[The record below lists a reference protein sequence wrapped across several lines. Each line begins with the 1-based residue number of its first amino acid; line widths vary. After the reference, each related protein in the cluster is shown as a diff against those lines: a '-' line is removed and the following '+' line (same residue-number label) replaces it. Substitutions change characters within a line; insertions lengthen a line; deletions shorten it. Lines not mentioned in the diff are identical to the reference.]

1 MSQNK
6 TIVPGVDYENLGNTE
21 LDDSLYGSLYSRSEA
36 SDNRTYIPD
45 VSKPLD
51 GLGQEVMPQRESSL
65 GQAEE
70 NRQVSLQN
78 RVVVGVLFSISRG
91 LLGEIF
97 PLYLGRNVIGQ
108 TANCD
113 ICLREKSVSSEHAI
127 LYIRKEGNPAQLNM
141 TITDY
146 NSTYG
151 TTVNE
156 MDARYETLPVNENDV
171 LTIGKHYQFLIKIFS
186 IEKARL
192 TEDMGFEELTDN
204 SMVTGYPYEEA
215 TNQNVSNDFYTPT
228 QNKDNSSRTVLY

>member
-6 TIVPGVDYENLGNTE
+6 TIVPGVDYENLSNTE
-21 LDDSLYGSLYSRSEA
+21 LDDSLYGSLYSRSEE

-45 VSKPLD
+45 VSKTL
-51 GLGQEVMPQRESSL
+51 GELGQEVMPQREPSL
-65 GQAEE
+65 GQTEE

-91 LLGEIF
+91 LLGEMF

-171 LTIGKHYQFLIKIFS
+171 LTIGKHYQFLVKIFDV
-186 IEKARL
+186 EKAKL

>member
-1 MSQNK
+1 M
-6 TIVPGVDYENLGNTE
+6 
-21 LDDSLYGSLYSRSEA
+21 
-36 SDNRTYIPD
+36 
-45 VSKPLD
+45 SKPL
-51 GLGQEVMPQRESSL
+51 GELGQEVMPQREPSL
-65 GQAEE
+65 GQTEE

-91 LLGEIF
+91 LLGEMF

-171 LTIGKHYQFLIKIFS
+171 LTIGKHYQFLVKIFDV
-186 IEKARL
+186 EKAKL

>member
-45 VSKPLD
+45 LSKPLG
-51 GLGQEVMPQRESSL
+51 GLGQEVMPQREPSL
-65 GQAEE
+65 GQADG

-78 RVVVGVLFSISRG
+78 RVVVGVLFSISHG

-108 TANCD
+108 TVNCD
-113 ICLREKSVSSEHAI
+113 ICLKEKSVSSEHAI
-127 LYIRKEGNPAQLNM
+127 LYIRKDGNPAQLNM

-156 MDARYETLPVNENDV
+156 MDARYETLPINENDV
-171 LTIGKHYQFLIKIFS
+171 LTIGKHYQFLVKVFDV
-186 IEKARL
+186 ENARL

-204 SMVTGYPYEEA
+204 SMGTGYPYEEA

>member
-51 GLGQEVMPQRESSL
+51 GLGQKVMPQRGSSL

-127 LYIRKEGNPAQLNM
+127 LYIRKDGNTAQLNM

-156 MDARYETLPVNENDV
+156 MDARYETLPINENDV
-171 LTIGKHYQFLIKIFS
+171 LTIGKHYQFLVKVFDV
-186 IEKARL
+186 ENARL

-204 SMVTGYPYEEA
+204 SMGTGYPYEEA

>member
-6 TIVPGVDYENLGNTE
+6 TIVPGVDYENLSNTE
-21 LDDSLYGSLYSRSEA
+21 LDDSLYGSLYSRSEE

-45 VSKPLD
+45 VSKPL
-51 GLGQEVMPQRESSL
+51 GELGQEVMPQREPSL
-65 GQAEE
+65 GQTEE

-78 RVVVGVLFSISRG
+78 RIVVGVLFSISRG
-91 LLGEIF
+91 LLGEMF

-171 LTIGKHYQFLIKIFS
+171 LTIGKHYQFLVKIFDV
-186 IEKARL
+186 EKAKL

>member
-6 TIVPGVDYENLGNTE
+6 TIVPGVDYDNLGNTE
-21 LDDSLYGSLYSRSEA
+21 LDDSLYGNLYSRSES

-45 VSKPLD
+45 VSKPSE
-51 GLGQEVMPQRESSL
+51 GLGQGVIPQREQPF
-65 GQAEE
+65 GQAEGS
-70 NRQVSLQN
+70 RQVSLQN

-113 ICLREKSVSSEHAI
+113 ICLKEKSVSSEHAI
-127 LYIRKEGNPAQLNM
+127 LYIRKEGNPTQLNM

-171 LTIGKHYQFLIKIFS
+171 LTIGKHYQFLVKVFDV
-186 IEKARL
+186 EKARL
-192 TEDMGFEELTDN
+192 AEDMGFEELIDN
-204 SMVTGYPYEEA
+204 SMGTGYPYEEVPS
-215 TNQNVSNDFYTPT
+215 QNVSNDFYTPT

>member
-51 GLGQEVMPQRESSL
+51 GLGQKVMPQRGSSL

-156 MDARYETLPVNENDV
+156 MDARYETLPINENDV
-171 LTIGKHYQFLIKIFS
+171 LTIGKHYQFLVKVFDV
-186 IEKARL
+186 ENARL

-204 SMVTGYPYEEA
+204 SMGTGYPYEEA

>member
-6 TIVPGVDYENLGNTE
+6 TIVPGVDYDNLGNTE

-45 VSKPLD
+45 VAKTSG
-51 GLGQEVMPQRESSL
+51 GLGQEAMPQRESSF
-65 GQAEE
+65 GQAEG

-108 TANCD
+108 TSNCD
-113 ICLREKSVSSEHAI
+113 ICLKEKSVSSEHAI

-156 MDARYETLPVNENDV
+156 MDARYETLPVNDNDV
-171 LTIGKHYQFLIKIFS
+171 LTIGKHYQFLVKIFDVD
-186 IEKARL
+186 KARL
-192 TEDMGFEELTDN
+192 AEDMGFEELTDN
-204 SMVTGYPYEEA
+204 SVSTGYPYEEA
-215 TNQNVSNDFYTPT
+215 ASQNVSNDFYTPT

>member
-6 TIVPGVDYENLGNTE
+6 TIVPGVDYENLSNTE
-21 LDDSLYGSLYSRSEA
+21 LDDSLYGSLYSRSEE

-45 VSKPLD
+45 VSKPL
-51 GLGQEVMPQRESSL
+51 GELGQEVMPQREPSL
-65 GQAEE
+65 GQTEE

-91 LLGEIF
+91 LLGEMF

-156 MDARYETLPVNENDV
+156 MDARYEILPVNENDV
-171 LTIGKHYQFLIKIFS
+171 LTIGKHYQFLVKIFDV
-186 IEKARL
+186 EKAKL

>member
-21 LDDSLYGSLYSRSEA
+21 LDDSLYDSLYSRSEA
-36 SDNRTYIPD
+36 SDNRTYIPN
-45 VSKPLD
+45 VSKPLG
-51 GLGQEVMPQRESSL
+51 GLGQEVMSQREPSL
-65 GQAEE
+65 GQANG

-78 RVVVGVLFSISRG
+78 RVVVGVLFSISHG

-108 TANCD
+108 TVNCD
-113 ICLREKSVSSEHAI
+113 ICLKEKSVSSEHAI
-127 LYIRKEGNPAQLNM
+127 LYIRKDGNTAQLNM

-156 MDARYETLPVNENDV
+156 MDARYETLPINENDV
-171 LTIGKHYQFLIKIFS
+171 LTIGKHYQFLVKVFNV
-186 IEKARL
+186 ENARL

-204 SMVTGYPYEEA
+204 SMGTGYPYEEA

>member
-45 VSKPLD
+45 VSKPLG
-51 GLGQEVMPQRESSL
+51 GLGQEVMPQRESSW

-171 LTIGKHYQFLIKIFS
+171 LTIGKHYQFLIKIFDV
-186 IEKARL
+186 EKARL

>member
-36 SDNRTYIPD
+36 SGNRTYIPD
-45 VSKPLD
+45 VSKSLG
-51 GLGQEVMPQRESSL
+51 GLGQEVMPQREPSL
-65 GQAEE
+65 GQADG
-70 NRQVSLQN
+70 NRLVSLQN
-78 RVVVGVLFSISRG
+78 RVVVGVLFSISHG

-108 TANCD
+108 TVNCD
-113 ICLREKSVSSEHAI
+113 ICLKEKSVSSEHAI
-127 LYIRKEGNPAQLNM
+127 LYIRKDGNTAQLNM

-156 MDARYETLPVNENDV
+156 MDARYETLPINENDV
-171 LTIGKHYQFLIKIFS
+171 LTIGKHYQFLVKVFDV
-186 IEKARL
+186 ENARL

-204 SMVTGYPYEEA
+204 SMSTGYPYEEA

>member
-6 TIVPGVDYENLGNTE
+6 TIVPGVDYENLSSTE
-21 LDDSLYGSLYSRSEA
+21 LDDSLYGSLYSRSEE

-45 VSKPLD
+45 VSKPL
-51 GLGQEVMPQRESSL
+51 GELGQEVMPQREPSL
-65 GQAEE
+65 GQTEE

-91 LLGEIF
+91 LLGEMF

-171 LTIGKHYQFLIKIFS
+171 LTIGKHYQFLIKIFDV
-186 IEKARL
+186 EKARL

>member
-6 TIVPGVDYENLGNTE
+6 TIVPGVDYENLSNTE
-21 LDDSLYGSLYSRSEA
+21 LDDSLYGSLYSRSEE

-45 VSKPLD
+45 VSKPL
-51 GLGQEVMPQRESSL
+51 GELGQEVMPQREPSL
-65 GQAEE
+65 GKTEE

-91 LLGEIF
+91 LFGEMF

-171 LTIGKHYQFLIKIFS
+171 LTIGKHYQFLVKIFDV
-186 IEKARL
+186 EKAKL

>member
-6 TIVPGVDYENLGNTE
+6 TIVPGVDYENLDNTE

-36 SDNRTYIPD
+36 SDNHTYIPD
-45 VSKPLD
+45 VLKPLG
-51 GLGQEVMPQRESSL
+51 GLGQEVMPQREPSL
-65 GQAEE
+65 GQADG

-78 RVVVGVLFSISRG
+78 RVVVGVLFSISHG

-108 TANCD
+108 TVNCD
-113 ICLREKSVSSEHAI
+113 ICLKEKSVSSEHAI
-127 LYIRKEGNPAQLNM
+127 LYIRKDGNPAQLNM

-156 MDARYETLPVNENDV
+156 MDARYETLPINENDV
-171 LTIGKHYQFLIKIFS
+171 LTIGKHYQFLVKVFDV
-186 IEKARL
+186 ENARL

-204 SMVTGYPYEEA
+204 SMGTGYPYEEA
-215 TNQNVSNDFYTPT
+215 ANQNVSNDFYTPT

>member
-6 TIVPGVDYENLGNTE
+6 TIVPGVDYENLSNTE
-21 LDDSLYGSLYSRSEA
+21 LDDSLYGSLYSRSEE

-45 VSKPLD
+45 VSKPL
-51 GLGQEVMPQRESSL
+51 GELGQEVMPQREPSL
-65 GQAEE
+65 GQTEE

-91 LLGEIF
+91 LLGEMF

-127 LYIRKEGNPAQLNM
+127 LYIKKEGNPAQLNM

-171 LTIGKHYQFLIKIFS
+171 LTIGKHYQFLVKIFDV
-186 IEKARL
+186 EKAKL

>member
-21 LDDSLYGSLYSRSEA
+21 LDDSLYGSLYSRSEV
-36 SDNRTYIPD
+36 SDNRTYITD
-45 VSKPLD
+45 VSKPLR
-51 GLGQEVMPQRESSL
+51 GLGQEVMPQREPTPRHAH
-65 GQAEE
+65 G

-78 RVVVGVLFSISRG
+78 RVVVGVLFSISHG

-108 TANCD
+108 TINCD
-113 ICLREKSVSSEHAI
+113 ICLKEKSVSSEHAI
-127 LYIRKEGNPAQLNM
+127 LYIRKDGNTAQLNM

-156 MDARYETLPVNENDV
+156 MDARYETLPINENDV
-171 LTIGKHYQFLIKIFS
+171 LTIGKHYQFLVKVFDV
-186 IEKARL
+186 ENARL

-204 SMVTGYPYEEA
+204 SMGTGYPYEEA

>member
-6 TIVPGVDYENLGNTE
+6 TIVPGADYDNTGNTE
-21 LDDSLYGSLYSRSEA
+21 LDDSIYGSLYSRSEA

-45 VSKPLD
+45 MAKPSA
-51 GLGQEVMPQRESSL
+51 GLGQEVMPQREPSL
-65 GQAEE
+65 RQEE
-70 NRQVSLQN
+70 GNRQISLQN

-91 LLGEIF
+91 ILGEMF

-113 ICLREKSVSSEHAI
+113 ICLKEKSVSSEHAI
-127 LYIRKEGNPAQLNM
+127 LYIRKEENPAQLNM

-156 MDARYETLPVNENDV
+156 MDARYETLPVCENDV
-171 LTIGKHYQFLIKIFS
+171 LTIGKHYQFLVKIFDVDT
-186 IEKARL
+186 ARL
-192 TEDMGFEELTDN
+192 TEDIDFEELTDN
-204 SMVTGYPYEEA
+204 SANTGCPYEEG

-228 QNKDNSSRTVLY
+228 QSKDNASRTVLY

>member
-6 TIVPGVDYENLGNTE
+6 TIVPGVDYENLSNTE
-21 LDDSLYGSLYSRSEA
+21 LDDSLYGSLYSRSEE

-45 VSKPLD
+45 VSKPL
-51 GLGQEVMPQRESSL
+51 GELGQEVMPQREPSL
-65 GQAEE
+65 GQTEE
-70 NRQVSLQN
+70 NRQVSLQD

-91 LLGEIF
+91 LLGEMF

-171 LTIGKHYQFLIKIFS
+171 LTIGKHYQFLVKIFDV
-186 IEKARL
+186 EKAKL

>member
-21 LDDSLYGSLYSRSEA
+21 LDDSLYGSLYSRSEV

-45 VSKPLD
+45 VSKPLG
-51 GLGQEVMPQRESSL
+51 GLGQEIMPQREPSL
-65 GQAEE
+65 GQVKE

-156 MDARYETLPVNENDV
+156 MDARYETLPINENDV
-171 LTIGKHYQFLIKIFS
+171 LTIGKHYQFLVKVFDV
-186 IEKARL
+186 ENARL

-204 SMVTGYPYEEA
+204 SMGTG
-215 TNQNVSNDFYTPT
+215 
-228 QNKDNSSRTVLY
+228 